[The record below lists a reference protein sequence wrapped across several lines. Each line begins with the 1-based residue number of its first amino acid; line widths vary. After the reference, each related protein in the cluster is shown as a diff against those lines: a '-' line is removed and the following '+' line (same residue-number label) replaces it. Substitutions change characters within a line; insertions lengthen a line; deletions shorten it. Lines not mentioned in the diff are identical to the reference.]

1 MDFQKAIE
9 TIKQYLP
16 DYANEHL
23 THSKGKNQFDC
34 VFCGSGTGVN
44 GTGAFTVITAV
55 IIYRKF
61 RNQFLLIWKMITQ
74 TFLSEPINI

>member
-23 THSKGKNQFDC
+23 TQGKK
-34 VFCGSGTGVN
+34 S
-44 GTGAFTVITAV
+44 I
-55 IIYRKF
+55 
-61 RNQFLLIWKMITQ
+61 
-74 TFLSEPINI
+74 